1 MTEEQMERKMEFIV
15 ETLARVAANDEN
27 HEISLARLE
36 RVAKLF
42 VRAGRRERRVRI
54 ESDQKLAN
62 NMSELAIAM
71 TRLAE
76 AQKRTEESI
85 AHTDKRL
92 DALIDVVRQQQN
104 GRRSQ

>member
-1 MTEEQMERKMEFIV
+1 MTDEQMERKMEFIV
-15 ETLARVAANDEN
+15 ETLARVAANGEK
-27 HEISLARLE
+27 HEIRLARLE

-62 NMSELAIAM
+62 NMSEWAIAM

-76 AQKRTEESI
+76 AQRRTEESI
-85 AHTDKRL
+85 AHTDRRL

>member
-1 MTEEQMERKMEFIV
+1 MTDEQMERKMEFIV
-15 ETLARVAANDEN
+15 ETLACVAANGEK
-27 HEISLARLE
+27 HEIRLARLE

-42 VRAGRRERRVRI
+42 VRAGRRERRARI
-54 ESDQKLAN
+54 ESDEKLAN

-76 AQKRTEESI
+76 AQRRTEESI
-85 AHTDKRL
+85 AHTDRRL